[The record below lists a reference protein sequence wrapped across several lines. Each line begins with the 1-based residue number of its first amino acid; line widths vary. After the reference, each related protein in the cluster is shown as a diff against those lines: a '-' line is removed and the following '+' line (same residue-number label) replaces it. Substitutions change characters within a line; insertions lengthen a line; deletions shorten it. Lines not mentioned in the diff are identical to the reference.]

1 MGIPGSEEPT
11 VGSHFK
17 KMVQDEKDPQN
28 FMQMVKENVS
38 EESFLLK
45 VSLVETFVDLS

>member
-28 FMQMVKENVS
+28 FMQMVEENVS

-45 VSLVETFVDLS
+45 VSCRDCFVDLS